1 MNAPKKRLGE
11 LLVEAGL
18 INDYQLRSALAYQQQ
33 WGGRL
38 GAALVKLNLIE
49 EDRLLAFFARNFRLP
64 AIDFARIRVL
74 PAVLGLIPK
83 EMAVRHH
90 IMPLFI
96 GEEGGKPFLAVAMA
110 NPTDLGGLDEVEF
123 ATRKKVRPVVAGDD
137 AIKRAVEYYYEH
149 KGAPPYTADAKT
161 SADMSYNDLIR
172 ITREFLRGREE
183 ADKKAAP
190 APAAA
195 KQAAAPRPRPA
206 PAAAVPADVDDEDSV
221 IVFGGGGE
229 RQFSLRGEDE
239 EAVEVVVEAEEAEG
253 VEPASDQVLRALV
266 NILVE
271 KGILTREEL
280 LRRLR

>member
-38 GAALVKLNLIE
+38 GSALVKLNLIE
-49 EDRLLAFFARNFRLP
+49 EDKLLAFFARHFRLP
-64 AIDFARIRVL
+64 AIDFARVRVL
-74 PAVLGLIPK
+74 PAVIGLIPK

-110 NPTDLGGLDEVEF
+110 NPADLGGLDEVEF
-123 ATRKKVRPVVAGDD
+123 ATRKKVRPVVASDD
-137 AIKRAVEYYYEH
+137 GIKRAVEFYYEQ
-149 KGAPPYTADAKT
+149 KGAPPYTTEAKS
-161 SADMSYNDLIR
+161 SAEMSYNDLIR

-183 ADKKAAP
+183 AEKKAAP
-190 APAAA
+190 AAPRPE
-195 KQAAAPRPRPA
+195 AAPRVRPA
-206 PAAAVPADVDDEDSV
+206 PAAAIPDDADDEDSV
-221 IVFGGGGE
+221 IVFGGAGE
-229 RQFSLRGEDE
+229 RQFSIRSEGD
-239 EAVEVVVEAEEAEG
+239 EAVEAAEVVDDDG
-253 VEPASDQVLRALV
+253 IEPASDQVLRALV

-280 LRRLR
+280 LNRLR